1 MKLDYLN
8 GTNYTLYQPEDMY
21 HFNADT
27 ELLGRFMDVHRK
39 DSVLDVGCN
48 NGALLYYAKQKN
60 ALKLTGIDLFENVIE
75 NAKENFV
82 RNAVVADLYV
92 CPLQEFMHAPF
103 DLIVCNPPYFNT
115 KNDALKNENARIKAA
130 RHEEY
135 LCLDDLMKHV
145 KRLLKDNG
153 RFDMVYRPDRMK
165 DVIAIGMQ
173 YGLYPKR
180 LKIAYASKNKPA
192 KSILLE
198 FVKNK
203 NILLDIEAPA
213 FLNDR
218 DSFGWK
224 GVQK

>member
-60 ALKLTGIDLFENVIE
+60 AFKLTGIDLFENVIE
-75 NAKENFV
+75 NAKENFI
-82 RNAVVADLYV
+82 RNEVNADLYV
-92 CPLQEFMHAPF
+92 CPLQEFMHALF

-130 RHEEY
+130 RHEEF
-135 LCLDDLMKHV
+135 LCLEDLMKHV

-180 LKIAYASKNKPA
+180 LKIAYASKNKQA

>member
-75 NAKENFV
+75 NAKENFI
-82 RNAVVADLYV
+82 RNEVNADLYV
-92 CPLQEFMHAPF
+92 CPLQEFMHA
-103 DLIVCNPPYFNT
+103 PYFNT

-130 RHEEY
+130 RHEEF
-135 LCLDDLMKHV
+135 LCLEDLMKHV

-153 RFDMVYRPDRMK
+153 RFAMVYRPDRMK

-180 LKIAYASKNKPA
+180 LKIAYASKNKQA

>member
-1 MKLDYLN
+1 
-8 GTNYTLYQPEDMY
+8 
-21 HFNADT
+21 
-27 ELLGRFMDVHRK
+27 
-39 DSVLDVGCN
+39 
-48 NGALLYYAKQKN
+48 
-60 ALKLTGIDLFENVIE
+60 
-75 NAKENFV
+75 
-82 RNAVVADLYV
+82 
-92 CPLQEFMHAPF
+92 MHAPF

-130 RHEEY
+130 RHEEF
-135 LCLDDLMKHV
+135 LCLEDLMKHV

-153 RFDMVYRPDRMK
+153 RFAMVYRPDRMK

-180 LKIAYASKNKPA
+180 LKIAYASKNKQA

>member
-75 NAKENFV
+75 NAKENFI
-82 RNAVVADLYV
+82 RNEVNADLHV

-130 RHEEY
+130 RHEEF
-135 LCLDDLMKHV
+135 LCLEDLMKHV

-165 DVIAIGMQ
+165 EEYSSG
-173 YGLYPKR
+173 Y
-180 LKIAYASKNKPA
+180 
-192 KSILLE
+192 
-198 FVKNK
+198 
-203 NILLDIEAPA
+203 
-213 FLNDR
+213 
-218 DSFGWK
+218 
-224 GVQK
+224 

>member
-60 ALKLTGIDLFENVIE
+60 AFKLTGIDLFENVIE
-75 NAKENFV
+75 NAKENFI
-82 RNAVVADLYV
+82 RNEVNADLYV
-92 CPLQEFMHAPF
+92 FPLQEFMHAPF

-115 KNDALKNENARIKAA
+115 KNDALKNENERIKAA
-130 RHEEY
+130 RHEEF
-135 LCLDDLMKHV
+135 LCLEDLMKHV

-180 LKIAYASKNKPA
+180 LKIAYASKNKQA

>member
-1 MKLDYLN
+1 
-8 GTNYTLYQPEDMY
+8 
-21 HFNADT
+21 
-27 ELLGRFMDVHRK
+27 
-39 DSVLDVGCN
+39 
-48 NGALLYYAKQKN
+48 
-60 ALKLTGIDLFENVIE
+60 
-75 NAKENFV
+75 
-82 RNAVVADLYV
+82 
-92 CPLQEFMHAPF
+92 
-103 DLIVCNPPYFNT
+103 
-115 KNDALKNENARIKAA
+115 
-130 RHEEY
+130 
-135 LCLDDLMKHV
+135 MKHV

-180 LKIAYASKNKPA
+180 LKIAYASKNKQA

>member
-60 ALKLTGIDLFENVIE
+60 AFKLTGIDLFENVIE
-75 NAKENFV
+75 NAKENFI
-82 RNAVVADLYV
+82 RNEVNADLYV
-92 CPLQEFMHAPF
+92 YPLQEFMHAPF

-115 KNDALKNENARIKAA
+115 KNDALKNENERIKAA
-130 RHEEY
+130 RHEEF
-135 LCLDDLMKHV
+135 LCLEDLMKHV

-180 LKIAYASKNKPA
+180 LKIAYASKNKQA

>member
-75 NAKENFV
+75 NAKENFI
-82 RNAVVADLYV
+82 RNEVNADLYV

-115 KNDALKNENARIKAA
+115 KNDALKNENQSCKTRRISLF
-130 RHEEY
+130 RRLDETCEEI
-135 LCLDDLMKHV
+135 V
-145 KRLLKDNG
+145 KR
-153 RFDMVYRPDRMK
+153 
-165 DVIAIGMQ
+165 
-173 YGLYPKR
+173 
-180 LKIAYASKNKPA
+180 
-192 KSILLE
+192 
-198 FVKNK
+198 
-203 NILLDIEAPA
+203 
-213 FLNDR
+213 
-218 DSFGWK
+218 
-224 GVQK
+224 

>member
-1 MKLDYLN
+1 MQKQMMWRSKN
-8 GTNYTLYQPEDMY
+8 GENWNYSK
-21 HFNADT
+21 ADKKSISKVNHT
-27 ELLGRFMDVHRK
+27 V
-39 DSVLDVGCN
+39 
-48 NGALLYYAKQKN
+48 
-60 ALKLTGIDLFENVIE
+60 
-75 NAKENFV
+75 
-82 RNAVVADLYV
+82 
-92 CPLQEFMHAPF
+92 
-103 DLIVCNPPYFNT
+103 
-115 KNDALKNENARIKAA
+115 NDALKNENERIKAA
-130 RHEEY
+130 RHEEF
-135 LCLDDLMKHV
+135 LCLEDLMKHV

-180 LKIAYASKNKPA
+180 LKIAYASKNKQA

>member
-21 HFNADT
+21 HFNTDT

-82 RNAVVADLYV
+82 RNAVDADLYV
-92 CPLQEFMHAPF
+92 CPLQKFMHTPF